1 MDIYENLH
9 WHLTLRLFLSL
20 FRWERKIES
29 KNRGRGRG
37 RCQLNEELVDIQK
50 FSYQNY
56 MNSQIILAA
65 VKWTNS
71 EKQVRDGGRRSEER
85 RIVLI
90 DTDQT

>member
-1 MDIYENLH
+1 MK
-9 WHLTLRLFLSL
+9 TLPFFEVCSDGRG
-20 FRWERKIES
+20 RRK
-29 KNRGRGRG
+29 KRGRGRG
-37 RCQLNEELVDIQK
+37 RCQLNEELIDIQNLN
-50 FSYQNY
+50 YQNY

-71 EKQVRDGGRRSEER
+71 EKQVRDGWRRSEER

>member
-9 WHLTLRLFLSL
+9 WHLTLSFFLSL
-20 FRWERKIES
+20 FRWERRIES
-29 KNRGRGRG
+29 KNRGRWRG
-37 RCQLNEELVDIQK
+37 RCQLNEELIDIQK
-50 FSYQNY
+50 LSYQNY

-71 EKQVRDGGRRSEER
+71 EKQVRDGGRRNEER